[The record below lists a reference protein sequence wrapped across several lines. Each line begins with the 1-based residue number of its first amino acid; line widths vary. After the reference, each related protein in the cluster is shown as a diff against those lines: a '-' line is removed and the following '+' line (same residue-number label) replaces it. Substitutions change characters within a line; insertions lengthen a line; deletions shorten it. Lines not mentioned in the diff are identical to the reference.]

1 MRARG
6 VSTTTGSSR
15 RSRRGEFGAAYPM
28 PAPLTSLIGRQ
39 TELAEAVRCLLDP
52 DVRLLTLTGA
62 PVSGKTRLAVAVA
75 EAVQT
80 DFRHGVWFVPLAAL
94 QHSDL
99 VLPTIAHILQPLG
112 GARGVIASVDRV
124 LWAEDEAPP
133 GPTDHAE
140 RRVPRARGDLLVED
154 MQELGSTSAIMRRVA
169 ESGGELEPDFGGA
182 ARGAVTE
189 KSGSAT
195 VLGGAP

>member
-1 MRARG
+1 
-6 VSTTTGSSR
+6 
-15 RSRRGEFGAAYPM
+15 M

-62 PVSGKTRLAVAVA
+62 PVSCKTRLAVAVA

-154 MQELGSTSAIMRRVA
+154 MQELEGVQDRPRRARALEATRVIHHGVPRQKCGDLPACQILLASASNR
-169 ESGGELEPDFGGA
+169 
-182 ARGAVTE
+182 
-189 KSGSAT
+189 SA
-195 VLGGAP
+195 